1 MRNIV
6 HIDCTLRDGGYYN
19 NWDFSEDLINQYL
32 KVMKFLNIDFCEI
45 GYRFSKNNGFKG
57 SCAFTSEDFLMSL
70 DIPNDLNIAIMIDA
84 KELQTEN
91 NFSKET
97 LLRLVPVPA
106 IQSKVALI
114 RLACPIDLLGI
125 VHPAFKILKDL
136 GYKTALNI
144 THISEK
150 KDSDLLNLKRY
161 ISKEYVDVLYFADT
175 VGSLIPDIMRETIN
189 KIRKSWSGELGF
201 HAHNNKGL
209 ALINTLKSIEED
221 VSWVDS
227 TVTGIGR
234 GPGNTK
240 TEELF
245 IELNKEIDYL
255 PNLVPLVKLINDRF
269 LPLQKKYQWGSNIF
283 YYLAGEYS
291 IHPSYIQSMIQ
302 DNRYDENDILASLN
316 NLKKSD
322 GKISKYR
329 GLDDTKKFYLGDP
342 TGSWSPRKVFKNK
355 DIFIIGT
362 GSLVRRHEKAIINF
376 IKKYKPITLAIN
388 TQTLSDNN
396 LIDYRVACHPTRLL
410 ADKAMHLK
418 LSQPL
423 IIPLSNLPKQ
433 FFDEFKNKKI
443 LDFGIGV
450 SSGYFDFHENYCLVP
465 NSLVLSYALS
475 ICVSGKA
482 NKIYLAG
489 FDGYQNS
496 DSRNEE
502 INELLIKFKTYSPES
517 NLIAITPT
525 KYKNIVSKSIYGI

>member
-1 MRNIV
+1 
-6 HIDCTLRDGGYYN
+6 
-19 NWDFSEDLINQYL
+19 
-32 KVMKFLNIDFCEI
+32 
-45 GYRFSKNNGFKG
+45 
-57 SCAFTSEDFLMSL
+57 
-70 DIPNDLNIAIMIDA
+70 MIDG

-91 NFSKET
+91 KFSKET
-97 LLRLVPVPA
+97 LFRLVPIPA
-106 IQSKVALI
+106 MQSKVALI

-150 KDSDLLNLKRY
+150 KESDLLSLKRY
-161 ISKEYVDVLYFADT
+161 ISKDYVDVLYFADT
-175 VGSLIPDIMRETIN
+175 LGSLIPDNITETIN
-189 KIRKSWSGELGF
+189 KIRKNWSGELGF

-209 ALINTLKSIEED
+209 ALINTLKSIESD

-227 TVTGIGR
+227 TITGIGR

-269 LPLQKKYQWGSNIF
+269 LPLQKKYQWGTNIF

-291 IHPSYIQSMIQ
+291 IHPSYIQAMIQ

-329 GLDDTKKFYLGDP
+329 GLDDTRKFYLGDP
-342 TGSWSPRKVFKNK
+342 SGSWSPRKVFKNK

-362 GSLVRRHEKAIINF
+362 GNLVRRHEKAIINF

-388 TQTLSDNN
+388 TQTLSDNS
-396 LIDYRVACHPTRLL
+396 LIDYRVAFHPTKLL
-410 ADKAMHLK
+410 SDKTMQFK
-418 LSQPL
+418 LYQTFIFPIKKL
-423 IIPLSNLPKQ
+423 TKK
-433 FFDEFKNKKI
+433 FFVEF
-443 LDFGIGV
+443 
-450 SSGYFDFHENYCLVP
+450 
-465 NSLVLSYALS
+465 
-475 ICVSGKA
+475 
-482 NKIYLAG
+482 
-489 FDGYQNS
+489 
-496 DSRNEE
+496 
-502 INELLIKFKTYSPES
+502 
-517 NLIAITPT
+517 
-525 KYKNIVSKSIYGI
+525 